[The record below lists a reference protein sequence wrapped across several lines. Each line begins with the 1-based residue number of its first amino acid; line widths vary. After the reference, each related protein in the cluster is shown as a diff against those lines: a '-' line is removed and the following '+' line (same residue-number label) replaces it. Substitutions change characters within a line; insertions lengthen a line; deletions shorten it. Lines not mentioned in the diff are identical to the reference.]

1 MRVVDEQLDADV
13 AGSSSGDR
21 IEVNAWRGSDLLAAY
36 LPVKSFQIGWD
47 ASRQVQAQASFVF
60 ADPENVL
67 SPRRLDD
74 ALAPFGSKL
83 QVTWVSGNTGI
94 RVPFGWYRIGPAVD
108 PDESWLIR
116 KGADGSDV
124 LRPTGGS
131 TIAVPA
137 NDLTQIAVDA
147 RLDAEPKPAGATC
160 LGEVAR
166 LLEEICPVTV
176 DALVSD
182 ETAPSTLVYSEE
194 RMDAVEDHLTR
205 VRAVARM
212 SGSGELEVIPDA
224 GLDPV
229 WEIAGGEN
237 GVLIKAANSLSAEG
251 VYNAVVSNS
260 TNSANEQI
268 VGRAY
273 NGSGPLAWGGPFGKI
288 PIFHQSIATT
298 QTGVNADAESILQ
311 DRIHVGQIPITVE
324 CLMHP
329 GLQLHD
335 RVTLQIP
342 GTLDAIVGS
351 VRAMTAAG
359 ADGLVS
365 KRTTLTVMVDGDDFD
380 ALRRAA

>member
-21 IEVNAWRGSDLLAAY
+21 IEVNAWRGTNLLASG
-36 LPVKSFQIGWD
+36 LLVKSFQIGWD

-60 ADPENVL
+60 ADPENTL

-74 ALAPFGSKL
+74 ALAPFGSQL
-83 QVTWVSGNTGI
+83 QVTWISGNTGI

-108 PDESWLIR
+108 PDESWIIR
-116 KGADGSDV
+116 KNAAGEDV

-131 TIAVPA
+131 MITVPA

-147 RLDAEPKPAGATC
+147 RLDAEPKPDGATC
-160 LGEVAR
+160 LEEVER
-166 LLEEICPVTV
+166 LLEDICPVTV
-176 DALVSD
+176 DSSVVD
-182 ETAPSTLVYSEE
+182 KTTPSTLVYAEE

-212 SGSGELEVIPDA
+212 SGDAEFEVIPDT

-237 GVLIKAANSLSAEG
+237 GVLIRAASSLSSEG
-251 VYNAVVSNS
+251 VFNSVVSNS
-260 TNSANEQI
+260 TNSTNEQI

-273 NGSGPLAWGGPFGKI
+273 QGSGPLQWGGPFGKI

-298 QTGVNADAESILQ
+298 QEGVNADAESILE
-311 DRIHVGQIPITVE
+311 DRIHVGQVPLTVE

-342 GTLDAIVGS
+342 GSLDSIVGS
-351 VRAMTAAG
+351 VRSMTAAG

-365 KRTTLTVMVDGDDFD
+365 KRTTLTVLVDGDAFD